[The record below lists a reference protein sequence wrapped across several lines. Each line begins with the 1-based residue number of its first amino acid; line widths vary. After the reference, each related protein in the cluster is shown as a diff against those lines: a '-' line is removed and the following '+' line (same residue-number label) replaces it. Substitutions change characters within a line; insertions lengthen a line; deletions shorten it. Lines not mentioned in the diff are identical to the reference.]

1 MMKIEI
7 WSDVV
12 CPFCYI
18 GKRNLE
24 LALAQFPQRNQL
36 EITWK
41 SFVLDPHLPETAE
54 DSYADYL
61 VKRKGLAL
69 EQVNGMIAG
78 IIHTAKNVGLH
89 FDFDRSVLVNSHKA
103 HQLIQFAKTK
113 TLGQQAEEVLFE
125 AFFVNGQD
133 TAHNETLLQ
142 LGEKIGLDKTE
153 LRLVLENKS
162 FSEAIE
168 KDIDEARKIG
178 VNGVPFFL
186 INQKYAISGAQPPEV
201 FLSTITKAFEEWQ
214 RENPA
219 NNLEI
224 IEGQSCGLD
233 GNCQ

>member
-1 MMKIEI
+1 MKIEI

-78 IIHTAKNVGLH
+78 ITHTAKNVGLH
-89 FDFDRSVLVNSHKA
+89 FDFDRSVLVNSQKA
-103 HQLIQFAKTK
+103 HQLIQFVKTK
-113 TLGQQAEEVLFE
+113 ALSQQAEEVLFE
-125 AFFVNGQD
+125 AFFTNGQD
-133 TAHNETLLQ
+133 TANTETLLQ
-142 LGEKIGLDKTE
+142 LGEKIGLDKTTTTAVVRNE
-153 LRLVLENKS
+153 V
-162 FSEAIE
+162 EANATGDNFTEFHSLIKE
-168 KDIDEARKIG
+168 GDDWKI
-178 VNGVPFFL
+178 VSKVFH
-186 INQKYAISGAQPPEV
+186 KYD
-201 FLSTITKAFEEWQ
+201 K
-214 RENPA
+214 
-219 NNLEI
+219 
-224 IEGQSCGLD
+224 
-233 GNCQ
+233 